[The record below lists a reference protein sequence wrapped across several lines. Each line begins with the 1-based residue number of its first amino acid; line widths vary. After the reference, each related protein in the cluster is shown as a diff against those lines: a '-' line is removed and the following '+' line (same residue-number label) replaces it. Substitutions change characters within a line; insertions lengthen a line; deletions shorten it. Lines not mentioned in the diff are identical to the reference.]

1 MTIKEAA
8 YSVME
13 EAYLKASG
21 NGALPANARQI
32 MYAAR
37 GKILV
42 LTGKTEFGDNY
53 FTQTLL
59 PDFQNDNPELTADW
73 QVAYDAR
80 GHFIEPHTNYEIG
93 LGTIEV
99 QDYVNSKAELGP
111 AVRLVHEKLYPT
123 RGPLY
128 RYQTIV
134 FVEKEGFWPLLEAA
148 QIAERFDVGLTSS
161 KGMSVVALRTL
172 LDELSAREL
181 KKVLVLHD
189 FDVYAFSIFGTL
201 FTDSRRYTFKNQ
213 VPIIDVGFRLE
224 DVQGIVPEP
233 YEVKDWD
240 SRVETLRRHGATEVE
255 IEFLR
260 THRVELNAMT
270 APQFVEFL
278 EKKLALH
285 AKKVIPD
292 KAVIEAHARR
302 LWEQQQA
309 EERCKDILEAIHA
322 EAQTAELPGDLVA
335 RVKKLLK
342 KERTLSWDQAVAKIV
357 RGQ

>member
-1 MTIKEAA
+1 
-8 YSVME
+8 
-13 EAYLKASG
+13 
-21 NGALPANARQI
+21 
-32 MYAAR
+32 
-37 GKILV
+37 
-42 LTGKTEFGDNY
+42 
-53 FTQTLL
+53 
-59 PDFQNDNPELTADW
+59 
-73 QVAYDAR
+73 
-80 GHFIEPHTNYEIG
+80 
-93 LGTIEV
+93 
-99 QDYVNSKAELGP
+99 
-111 AVRLVHEKLYPT
+111 
-123 RGPLY
+123 
-128 RYQTIV
+128 
-134 FVEKEGFWPLLEAA
+134 LEAA

-224 DVQGIVPEP
+224 DVQGIAPEP

>member
-1 MTIKEAA
+1 MDSPTDSCGCASNAARFFHSAANSPWPACSKPAGEMTIKEAA

-128 RYQTIV
+128 
-134 FVEKEGFWPLLEAA
+134 
-148 QIAERFDVGLTSS
+148 
-161 KGMSVVALRTL
+161 
-172 LDELSAREL
+172 
-181 KKVLVLHD
+181 
-189 FDVYAFSIFGTL
+189 
-201 FTDSRRYTFKNQ
+201 
-213 VPIIDVGFRLE
+213 
-224 DVQGIVPEP
+224 
-233 YEVKDWD
+233 
-240 SRVETLRRHGATEVE
+240 
-255 IEFLR
+255 
-260 THRVELNAMT
+260 
-270 APQFVEFL
+270 
-278 EKKLALH
+278 
-285 AKKVIPD
+285 
-292 KAVIEAHARR
+292 
-302 LWEQQQA
+302 
-309 EERCKDILEAIHA
+309 
-322 EAQTAELPGDLVA
+322 
-335 RVKKLLK
+335 
-342 KERTLSWDQAVAKIV
+342 
-357 RGQ
+357 